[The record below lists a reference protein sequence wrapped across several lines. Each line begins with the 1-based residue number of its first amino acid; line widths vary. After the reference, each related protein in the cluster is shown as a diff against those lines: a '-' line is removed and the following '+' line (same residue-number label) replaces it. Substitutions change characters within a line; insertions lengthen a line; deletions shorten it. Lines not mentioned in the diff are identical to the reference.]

1 MFVMFRH
8 LWLTHRV
15 MRSPLRTSTTRRR
28 GRQALA
34 AAVSVIVAVAAVGS
48 ADQAGAQDVGS
59 QRAKVARIAK
69 ELDRLEMQ
77 VSVLDERYLSLKG
90 EIAALKRQQSAN
102 AAEVAS
108 ARTRLTKARTQAG
121 SYVVTAFI
129 GAGSDA
135 KTALGSGDPNQSV
148 NQKVLLEVLRGDR
161 TQLADD
167 LGAREADLAESRRK
181 LDRTDARLTAKQSRL
196 SKLRTTVESTVAQQE
211 QLLAGANADLRA
223 AIAAEQERMA
233 IAAQQ
238 QAAARLAA
246 ARSAARP
253 TTRTVTRRVTVRT
266 ATGERRTVVR
276 RVPVAAPAPAT
287 GGGDATAPSPPPA
300 DLPVSAPSGRVGSVL
315 STGRSVFGTRYRWG
329 GTSTATGFDCSGF
342 TSYAWR
348 AAGVNLPHSSRAQYA
363 ATQRVGA
370 GQLQPGDLVFYGR
383 PIHHVAI
390 YIGNGQVMHS
400 PHTGDVVRTG
410 PLRNPSGYGRP
421 G

>member
-8 LWLTHRV
+8 LWLTLRV
-15 MRSPLRTSTTRRR
+15 MRSPLRNSLTRRR
-28 GRQALA
+28 ARQALA
-34 AAVSVIVAVAAVGS
+34 VAVTTVVAVAAVGG

-59 QRAKVARIAK
+59 QRAKVARLAK

-77 VSVLDERYLSLKG
+77 VSVLDERYLSLKT
-90 EIAALKRQQSAN
+90 EIAALKRRQSAN

-108 ARTRLTKARTQAG
+108 ARARLTKARTQAG

-135 KTALGSGDPNQSV
+135 KTALGSGDPNRSV

-181 LDRTDARLTAKQSRL
+181 LDATDARLASKKARL
-196 SKLRTTVESTVAQQE
+196 TKLRTTVESTVARQE
-211 QLLAGANADLRA
+211 QLLAGANAQLRS

-233 IAAQQ
+233 LAAQQ

-246 ARSAARP
+246 TSRP

-276 RVPVAAPAPAT
+276 RVAVAAPSPAT
-287 GGGDATAPSPPPA
+287 GGGDASAPSAA

-315 STGRSVFGTRYRWG
+315 STGRGVYGTRYRWG
-329 GTSTATGFDCSGF
+329 GTSVATGFDCSGF

-410 PLRNPSGYGRP
+410 PIRNPSGYGRP